1 MSTHRGTRSTRTV
14 FTHSTSIS
22 SALLMCQPNEAHFE
36 LCTVLREYS
45 EYPGESTQSTP
56 GGDLRATT
64 RPAPGYCEYSQREL
78 RVLTGVLAV
87 LTVPRET
94 GPPKRIGPAPLPEVS
109 SPSSSTLKLRGALVA
124 LPAEYPVSS
133 LSPQ

>member
-36 LCTVLREYS
+36 LCTVLHEYS

-64 RPAPGYCEYSQREL
+64 RPAPG
-78 RVLTGVLAV
+78 
-87 LTVPRET
+87 
-94 GPPKRIGPAPLPEVS
+94 
-109 SPSSSTLKLRGALVA
+109 
-124 LPAEYPVSS
+124 
-133 LSPQ
+133 